1 MHEASGWE
9 GKNVKGGSK
18 GWRMGGKMGGK
29 FGGKK
34 WRAEMG

>member
-9 GKNVKGGSK
+9 GKNVKGGGEAGK
-18 GWRMGGKMGGK
+18 EGGKMGGK